1 MQAYALYEEP
11 RIKLNIIDELLEEN
25 YYDFQDFKN
34 VSKIDSGGSASVHVA
49 YWKDTS
55 TKYAIKKFDKD
66 KISMKEI
73 INEVNLMIIATNPKI
88 IHFYGVTKLK
98 DELLSLVLEYADGGT
113 LEKYLRDNATTL
125 IKWET
130 QLKFASEI
138 AAAISWLHYKKIIH
152 GDLHPKNI
160 LIYQHTIKL
169 ADFGCSRLQGSDYY
183 TKGFTKPRGIIPYM
197 DPKILNAESY
207 DLTEKS
213 DIYSLGIVFWELTS
227 CSSPF
232 NFETNN
238 EPTKIILK
246 ILDGKRENPIPNTNN
261 KFVVLYKKCWQH
273 KPDDR
278 PDIHQVISVLNSIGP
293 IIRINSENNSVS
305 DNIISTDESNTSN
318 TTEKSESEGSD
329 LSNLPSCEDYDINAD
344 KYQV

>member
-1 MQAYALYEEP
+1 MP
-11 RIKLNIIDELLEEN
+11 RIKLNIIDKLLEEN

-49 YWKDTS
+49 CWKDTS

-113 LEKYLRDNATTL
+113 LERYLRDNATTL

-138 AAAISWLHYKKIIH
+138 AAAISWLYYKKIIH

-183 TKGFTKPRGIIPYM
+183 TKG
-197 DPKILNAESY
+197 
-207 DLTEKS
+207 
-213 DIYSLGIVFWELTS
+213 
-227 CSSPF
+227 
-232 NFETNN
+232 
-238 EPTKIILK
+238 
-246 ILDGKRENPIPNTNN
+246 ENPIPNTNN
-261 KFVVLYKKCWQH
+261 KFVALYKKCWQH
-273 KPDDR
+273 EPDDR
-278 PDIHQVISVLNSIGP
+278 PDIHQVISELNSIVP

>member
-1 MQAYALYEEP
+1 MECEDKKP

-88 IHFYGVTKLK
+88 IQFYGVTKLK

-152 GDLHPKNI
+152 GDL
-160 LIYQHTIKL
+160 
-169 ADFGCSRLQGSDYY
+169 SRLQGSDYY
-183 TKGFTKPRGIIPYM
+183 TKGFIKPRGVIPYM

-238 EPTKIILK
+238 EPTKIMLE

-261 KFVVLYKKCWQH
+261 KFVALYKSKH
-273 KPDDR
+273 K
-278 PDIHQVISVLNSIGP
+278 
-293 IIRINSENNSVS
+293 II
-305 DNIISTDESNTSN
+305 
-318 TTEKSESEGSD
+318 
-329 LSNLPSCEDYDINAD
+329 D
-344 KYQV
+344 KIL

>member
-1 MQAYALYEEP
+1 MLYNTGILDIFGP

-55 TKYAIKKFDKD
+55 TKYAIKNFDKD

-88 IHFYGVTKLK
+88 IQFYGVTKLK

-183 TKGFTKPRGIIPYM
+183 TKG
-197 DPKILNAESY
+197 
-207 DLTEKS
+207 
-213 DIYSLGIVFWELTS
+213 
-227 CSSPF
+227 
-232 NFETNN
+232 
-238 EPTKIILK
+238 
-246 ILDGKRENPIPNTNN
+246 ENPIPNTNN
-261 KFVVLYKKCWQH
+261 KFVALYKKCWQH
-273 KPDDR
+273 EPDDR
-278 PDIHQVISVLNSIGP
+278 PDIHQVISELNSIVP

-318 TTEKSESEGSD
+318 TREKSESEDSD
-329 LSNLPSCEDYDINAD
+329 LSNLPSCEDYDINSD
-344 KYQV
+344 KYKV

>member
-1 MQAYALYEEP
+1 
-11 RIKLNIIDELLEEN
+11 
-25 YYDFQDFKN
+25 
-34 VSKIDSGGSASVHVA
+34 
-49 YWKDTS
+49 
-55 TKYAIKKFDKD
+55 
-66 KISMKEI
+66 MKEI

-88 IHFYGVTKLK
+88 IQFYGVTKLK

-183 TKGFTKPRGIIPYM
+183 TKGIM
-197 DPKILNAESY
+197 LE
-207 DLTEKS
+207 
-213 DIYSLGIVFWELTS
+213 
-227 CSSPF
+227 
-232 NFETNN
+232 
-238 EPTKIILK
+238 

-261 KFVVLYKKCWQH
+261 KFVALYKKCWQH
-273 KPDDR
+273 EPDDR
-278 PDIHQVISVLNSIGP
+278 PDIHQQYKQYNRK
-293 IIRINSENNSVS
+293 IR
-305 DNIISTDESNTSN
+305 
-318 TTEKSESEGSD
+318 KRRF
-329 LSNLPSCEDYDINAD
+329 
-344 KYQV
+344 